1 MTEINNK
8 ELRNLMI
15 NVYPKNMPLT
25 QDPREHGTR
34 NIDELNVSKNKSRI
48 ELSTENYTHPV
59 IIKSKRESDID
70 LKKWIISLLFS
81 IVSVFVFSEI
91 FLSFLDDICI
101 IKDVSIFD
109 INGKPKFILI
119 SFIFIFLLIFTRIML
134 IFI

>member
-15 NVYPKNMPLT
+15 NVYPKNIPSNQL
-25 QDPREHGTR
+25 QCLGNPSEDDL
-34 NIDELNVSKNKSRI
+34 NISKNKSRI
-48 ELSTENYTHPV
+48 ELRSENYTHPV

-70 LKKWIISLLFS
+70 LRKWIISLLFA

-101 IKDVSIFD
+101 IKDVSVFD

-119 SFIFIFLLIFTRIML
+119 SFIFIFLLIFTRITL

>member
-25 QDPREHGTR
+25 
-34 NIDELNVSKNKSRI
+34 NITGHEIRSTDELNISKNKSRI

-70 LKKWIISLLFS
+70 LKKWIISLLFA

-119 SFIFIFLLIFTRIML
+119 SFIFIFLLIFTRIMI

>member
-15 NVYPKNMPLT
+15 NVYPKNMPST
-25 QDPREHGTR
+25 NITGHEIR
-34 NIDELNVSKNKSRI
+34 NTDELNISKNKSRI

-70 LKKWIISLLFS
+70 LKKWIISLLFA

>member
-15 NVYPKNMPLT
+15 NVYPKNIPSNQIQGLSNPSE
-25 QDPREHGTR
+25 DDL
-34 NIDELNVSKNKSRI
+34 NISKNKSRI
-48 ELSTENYTHPV
+48 ELRSENYTHPV

-70 LKKWIISLLFS
+70 LRKWIISLLFA

-101 IKDVSIFD
+101 IKDVSVFD

-119 SFIFIFLLIFTRIML
+119 SFIFIFLLIFTRITL

>member
-15 NVYPKNMPLT
+15 NVYPKNMPST
-25 QDPREHGTR
+25 
-34 NIDELNVSKNKSRI
+34 NITGHEIRSTDELNVSKNKSRI

>member
-15 NVYPKNMPLT
+15 NVYPKNIPSNHIQGLGT
-25 QDPREHGTR
+25 Q
-34 NIDELNVSKNKSRI
+34 NIDEINVSKNKSRI

-70 LKKWIISLLFS
+70 LRKWIISLLFA

-101 IKDVSIFD
+101 IKDVSVFD

-119 SFIFIFLLIFTRIML
+119 SFIFIFLLIFTRITL